1 MHGFTIEEVRAHWDA
16 VGIDYDRSNDRVRR
30 IHHQR
35 FRQAMALWEAHGK
48 HLAAVRPLR
57 ILNVWSRTGEALPYL
72 RERSPDAEIVNLE
85 ASEVMIGISREKFPR
100 EMFGKTDLSPATLF
114 FPEPF
119 HFLLCLETLEH
130 CPAPRAFLAALF
142 RALHPEGI
150 LVLSTPTA
158 TMEIPQRLYERI
170 SRDHG
175 EGPHRFYCSREV
187 KRMLAAEGFRL
198 REHVGTLF
206 FPVEC
211 GLALSLS
218 ERIAPAMNALRL
230 SDLGLRQF
238 YVAGK

>member
-1 MHGFTIEEVRAHWDA
+1 MRGFTIEEVRAHWDS
-16 VGIDYDRSNDRVRR
+16 VGDEYDRLNVRVRR

-35 FRQAMALWEAHGK
+35 FRQAMALWEVHGRR
-48 HLAAVRPLR
+48 LAAVRPLR

-72 RERSPDAEIVNLE
+72 RERLPGAEIMNLE
-85 ASEVMIGISREKFPR
+85 TSKVMIGISRRKFPR
-100 EMFGKTDLSPATLF
+100 ETFAETDLSPATLS

-130 CPAPRAFLAALF
+130 CPDPRTFLAAIF

-150 LVLSTPTA
+150 LVLSAPTA
-158 TMEIPQRLYERI
+158 TMEIPQWLYERVTE
-170 SRDHG
+170 DHG
-175 EGPHRFYCSREV
+175 EGPHRFYYSREV

-198 REHVGTLF
+198 HEHLGTLF
-206 FPVEC
+206 FPIEC